1 MAKIYEQ
8 SQVTHSD
15 FFSRVLTREWDG
27 ARETDVKGAWEAM
40 TVILLRN
47 EALNWGSGCDFFL
60 EVEESFPQSG
70 TSRMKIQSMGK
81 DSSAKVNQRRG
92 GIATV
97 LSDKTELKAKERIG
111 VRRKT
116 T

>member
-1 MAKIYEQ
+1 MAKTYEQ

-15 FFSRVLTREWDG
+15 FFSRVLTRKWDG
-27 ARETDVKGAWEAM
+27 ARETDVKGAWEAI
-40 TVILLRN
+40 TVILLGN

-60 EVEESFPQSG
+60 EVGESFPQTG

-81 DSSAKVNQRRG
+81 DSSAKVNQKRG
-92 GIATV
+92 GITTV
-97 LSDKTELKAKERIG
+97 LSDKTELKAKETIG